1 MKPAIPRPVRFAAAA
16 VFAAA
21 LAAAAAPAPRPPEFR
36 DAIPVEELGLEL
48 PGLQGARQLPAKPV
62 ETLRY
67 KWTDGS
73 REWFEERSPADGLWR
88 TKQTAGVWE
97 DRDGN
102 SMTVARML
110 CKLPP
115 ALAGTDVATDAFE
128 RLLSDPDQAVAPD
141 ARPDE
146 LAAWLAA
153 FTGSAVDPARR
164 PERFQTNPARV
175 ADAWRFPLA
184 DPRLQALAVRFRPAR
199 SAQPPCA
206 WYAVVFRLA
215 APPQGDSF
223 DRTLRLSF
231 FGSVRLG
238 KTSAGGARFAKQRER
253 LSKTS
258 GEIREDAA
266 RRLAR
271 DSVALL
277 DDWWHMDSE
286 NYILLSDDPAAAR
299 RGDDLL
305 LMLESLRPRYEALVP
320 AFKRTI
326 AQTSVVR
333 VFRKREDYV
342 EYVSESG
349 LLLDP
354 ERSAGLFDGSRRELV
369 ISPVVRGWS
378 TDPDATIRHEGFHQY
393 LFAAWNGAH
402 PSLWFNEG
410 TAETFESCE
419 RTSKGGW
426 TPVENEAHARRL
438 ESLARTLPEAEWR
451 DRIRRLL
458 FADAFAFY
466 RPADGD
472 PGLNYSLA
480 YGLAHFL
487 FFGAPA
493 VRGAPYAAVLPTYF
507 DEMEKHGD
515 CNRATAAA
523 FAMGPDGS
531 DSKLLDRFA
540 RDLQTFWKNE
550 SARRSARA
558 AKLP

>member
-1 MKPAIPRPVRFAAAA
+1 MTPIRSARFAAAA
-16 VFAAA
+16 LSAAA
-21 LAAAAAPAPRPPEFR
+21 LAAAGAPAPRPPEFR
-36 DAIPVEELGLEL
+36 DSVQLEELGIEL
-48 PGLQGARQLPAKPV
+48 PIPQDARQLPAQPV
-62 ETLRY
+62 EVLRY
-67 KWTDGS
+67 KWSDGS
-73 REWFEERSPADGLWR
+73 REWFEERSPADELWR
-88 TKQTAGVWE
+88 TTQTAGVWE
-97 DRDGN
+97 DRDLN

-115 ALAGTDVATDAFE
+115 ALAGTDVAPDVFE
-128 RLLSDPDQAVAPD
+128 RLLSDPDQAVAAD
-141 ARPDE
+141 ASPAE

-153 FTGSAVDPARR
+153 FAGSAVDPARR

-215 APPQGDSF
+215 APPAGDSF
-223 DRTLRLSF
+223 DRTLRMAFL
-231 FGSVRLG
+231 GSVRLG
-238 KTSAGGARFAKQRER
+238 KTPAGGARFAKQRER
-253 LSKTS
+253 LTKTS

-266 RRLAR
+266 RRRAR
-271 DSVALL
+271 ESVALL

-286 NYILLSDDPAAAR
+286 NYILLSDDPAAVR
-299 RGDDLL
+299 RGDALL

-320 AFKRTI
+320 PFKRTI

-333 VFRKREDYV
+333 VFRRREDYV
-342 EYVSESG
+342 DYVARSG

-354 ERSAGLFDGSRRELV
+354 DRSAGLFDGSRRELV

-393 LFAAWNGAH
+393 LFAAWNGAVA
-402 PSLWFNEG
+402 SLWFNEG
-410 TAETFESCE
+410 LAEVFESCE
-419 RTSKGGW
+419 PKGKGGW
-426 TPVENEAHARRL
+426 IPAENPHHARQL
-438 ESLARTLPEAEWR
+438 ETLARTLTEEDWR
-451 DRIRRLL
+451 ACIRGLL
-458 FADAFAFY
+458 FADAQAFY
-466 RPADGD
+466 RPANGD

-487 FFGAPA
+487 VFGAPA
-493 VRGAPYAAVLPTYF
+493 VRGTPYADVLPAYSA
-507 DEMEKHGD
+507 EMERHGD

-523 FAMGPDGS
+523 FGFKSGGA
-531 DSKLLDRFA
+531 DSRLFDRFA
-540 RDLQTFWKNE
+540 RDLQAFWKNE
-550 SARRSARA
+550 SARRAARA